1 VSKSVLLPERRTVC
15 DWLLSSGN
23 ACSGAERERA
33 RRAGHPVCLCTDD
46 AGVFRTSL
54 SRELALA
61 GAGFGLAPAALGAL
75 CSAAA
80 GYAFLPPHERAEL
93 QARRRQRAGGF

>member
-1 VSKSVLLPERRTVC
+1 MQAA
-15 DWLLSSGN
+15 LS
-23 ACSGAERERA
+23 ARA
-33 RRAGHPVCLCTDD
+33 RARAGHPVCLCTDD

-61 GAGFGLAPAALGAL
+61 GACFGLAPAALGAL

-80 GYAFLPPHERAEL
+80 GFAFLPPQERAEL
-93 QARRRQRAGGF
+93 QARRRRRARGSSRAAVLSAVSGACERRCVR